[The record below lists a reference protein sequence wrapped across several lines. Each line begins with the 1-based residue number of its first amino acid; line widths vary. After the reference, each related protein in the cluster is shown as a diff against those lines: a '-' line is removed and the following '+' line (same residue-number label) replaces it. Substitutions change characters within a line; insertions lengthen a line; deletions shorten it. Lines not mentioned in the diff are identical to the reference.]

1 MALTYTPRSES
12 RSTLPDFQSKT
23 VFGETF
29 DSRSLH
35 DLPVKCVV
43 FICGHCPYVLAI
55 EDRLI
60 ALARKLEALGGRLVG
75 ICSNDPAENVEDR
88 PENLAERAKLKG
100 YGFPYVIDDSQ
111 KIAKDF
117 GAVCT
122 PDFFVYDRS
131 NVLQYRGRLDDSWR
145 DPAKVQK
152 EELYE
157 AAKRIAARTI
167 ADDGEMETAPSMG
180 CSIKWKD

>member
-1 MALTYTPRSES
+1 MALTYTPRNETNP
-12 RSTLPDFQSKT
+12 RLPEFTAST

-29 DSRSLH
+29 DSRTLNL
-35 DLPVKCVV
+35 LPVKCVV

-60 ALARKLEALGGRLVG
+60 ALARKLEGLGGLLLGV
-75 ICSNDPAENVEDR
+75 CSNDPDENEEDR
-88 PENLAERAKLKG
+88 PENLAARAKRKA
-100 YGFPYVIDDSQ
+100 YGFPYLLDESQ

-131 NVLQYRGRLDDSWR
+131 NVLRYRGRLDDSWR
-145 DPAKVQK
+145 DPGKVQK

-157 AAKRIAARTI
+157 AAKRIAASSE
-167 ADDGEMETAPSMG
+167 AAGEIETAPSMG